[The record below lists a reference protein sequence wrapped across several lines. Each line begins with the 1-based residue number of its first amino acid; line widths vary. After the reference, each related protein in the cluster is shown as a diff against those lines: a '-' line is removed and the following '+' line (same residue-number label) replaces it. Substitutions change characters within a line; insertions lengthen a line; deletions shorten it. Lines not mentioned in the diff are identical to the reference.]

1 MIYIRIFI
9 LDINVNK
16 HIKMLEGDTV
26 QQQFKY
32 YYKHFWN
39 NENYKKI
46 LLEKYSEFERLSKL
60 VENQKLQYMK
70 QITRNFMAEKDSIK
84 EKYHFNLNCFWIKKI
99 ELGKGDIHRIGHNA
113 AKVILSNNEKIYYK
127 SYISTKHLKYKNVCT
142 YLFENLNYSYK
153 KIKYLSRSNYGWEEN
168 IENESC
174 KTGEE
179 IKRYYYRMGIHLF
192 LAYSLGATDLH
203 GENII
208 AHGEYPVIIDMETYP
223 GFIPHFDRSSTK
235 DKAETSLRERIVTS
249 VMRTG
254 MLPVLTWGR
263 GNNRVLI
270 SAMNM
275 NGKIRTPF
283 KVPVVKDDKTSNI
296 HIEYEQVEFEMEE
309 CIVRLNGEAVNSAEY
324 TEYLV
329 QGFQAAYL
337 EMMKDEKIKA
347 MLEKF
352 YYGKCICLHPFI
364 RIIWTAGNSVRN
376 CCRLCTKME
385 KLSFRRN
392 SGIMK
397 SKVC

>member
-1 MIYIRIFI
+1 MRRKMIYIRIFI

-84 EKYHFNLNCFWIKKI
+84 EKYDFNLNCFWIKKI
-99 ELGKGDIHRIGHNA
+99 ELEKGDIHRIGHNA

-153 KIKYLSRSNYGWEEN
+153 KIKYLSRANYGWEEN
-168 IENESC
+168 IENKSC
-174 KTGEE
+174 KTREE

-275 NGKIRTPF
+275 NG
-283 KVPVVKDDKTSNI
+283 
-296 HIEYEQVEFEMEE
+296 
-309 CIVRLNGEAVNSAEY
+309 
-324 TEYLV
+324 
-329 QGFQAAYL
+329 
-337 EMMKDEKIKA
+337 
-347 MLEKF
+347 
-352 YYGKCICLHPFI
+352 
-364 RIIWTAGNSVRN
+364 
-376 CCRLCTKME
+376 
-385 KLSFRRN
+385 
-392 SGIMK
+392 
-397 SKVC
+397 